1 MSSLL
6 NVVIHLGIKIKT
18 SAFVICNSNKIDRI
32 TGFIEV
38 LEFGLT
44 VSYLEFQTFIVK
56 TLRCTDSFYYG
67 GLCEIVFR
75 SIITSKNFNLTRMHS
90 SRMHTACS
98 SSRPGGVSTRHPPDQ
113 APPQDQA
120 TTPGSRPPR
129 SRHTPQDQAPL
140 GADTPPPR
148 SRPLLLEQAPPREQN
163 DRQV

>member
-18 SAFVICNSNKIDRI
+18 SAFVICNSNKIDLI

-44 VSYLEFQTFIVK
+44 VSYLEFQTFIIK

-75 SIITSKNFNLTRMHS
+75 SIITSKKFNLTRMHS

-98 SSRPGGVSTRHPPDQ
+98 SSRPGGSPLGTPRTRHLPRTRQPPLGAD
-113 APPQDQA
+113 PP
-120 TTPGSRPPR
+120 
-129 SRHTPQDQAPL
+129 
-140 GADTPPPR
+140 GADTPPRTRHPW
-148 SRPLLLEQAPPREQN
+148 EQTPPQEQTPPPGAGTPP
-163 DRQV
+163 